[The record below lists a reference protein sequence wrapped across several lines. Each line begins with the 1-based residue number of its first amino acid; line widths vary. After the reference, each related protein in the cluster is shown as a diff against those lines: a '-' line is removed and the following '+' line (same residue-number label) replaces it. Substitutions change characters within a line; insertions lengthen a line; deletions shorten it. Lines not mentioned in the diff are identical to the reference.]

1 MPTEFHFPEDAFTLQ
16 LFLQRTKGLIDVVIA
31 NDDLHLL
38 SPAFQAI
45 EVLETAIKYGWRGL
59 PPDRMRAYTTGDPIC
74 EPPMIPDF
82 RGL

>member
-45 EVLETAIKYGWRGL
+45 EVLETAIKHGWRGL
-59 PPDRMRAYTTGDPIC
+59 SPDRMRAYTTGDPIC

>member
-1 MPTEFHFPEDAFTLQ
+1 
-16 LFLQRTKGLIDVVIA
+16 
-31 NDDLHLL
+31 LL

-59 PPDRMRAYTTGDPIC
+59 SPDRMRAYTTGDPIC